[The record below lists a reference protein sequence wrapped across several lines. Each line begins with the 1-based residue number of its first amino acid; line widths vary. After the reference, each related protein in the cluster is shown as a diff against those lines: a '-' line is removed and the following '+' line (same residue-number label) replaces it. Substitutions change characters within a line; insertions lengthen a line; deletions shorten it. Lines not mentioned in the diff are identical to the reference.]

1 MNEEIEIDGIKFPKA
16 KSEEIIINGRTFI
29 KTTHKEGYELVKVGT
44 EEHYAEAIDLPT
56 SNFEYYELA
65 LPQDSIENYEQ
76 VDYVDEVAENN

>member
-29 KTTHKEGYELVKVGT
+29 KTTPSEGYELVKVGT

-56 SNFEYYELA
+56 SNFEYYEVA
-65 LPQDSIENYEQ
+65 LPPQVEEEQYE
-76 VDYVDEVAENN
+76 EVADN